1 MKPAL
6 RCAWLRTFV
15 VAGGLL
21 GFALQASAEPVPLK
35 RVVELALGHA
45 SAGTGADEQR
55 AFASY
60 REARNQY
67 IPQFI
72 IGSGLGKSWGF
83 PLSLEGS
90 APSILNVNSQS
101 ALYNPALR
109 DFVRAAQTEWKAASL
124 QTRDQREQLIQDVT
138 LSYVELN
145 KWESMLGHLQ
155 EEQAQAAKM
164 EEVVAQRIREGID
177 SPAMQNQAKLGS
189 ARGRLRMAEAQGA
202 IDILRNRLSQMTGL
216 PAESIQTSADSVPTL
231 PEVRQEDNLI
241 GKAVESS
248 PSVLAAQNRATALDF
263 RARGQHRSLWPSVD
277 FAAQYAILAR
287 YNNYDE
293 FFNANSFQRHNAT
306 IGVAIRFPFFSA
318 SQHAHADAADAEAIK
333 GHHDAE
339 LAKNQVSEETLRLQR
354 TVQQMA
360 AAQEVASLEYQVS
373 QGDLEALQVKVDA
386 GTANLHDLD
395 DMRNQTNQRYQAL
408 QDSSFQLQRARIA
421 LLRATGELASWVG
434 VPAK

>member
-6 RCAWLRTFV
+6 HSAWLRTLL
-15 VAGGLL
+15 VAGGALSCSL
-21 GFALQASAEPVPLK
+21 FARGESIPLK

-45 SAGTGADEQR
+45 NAGNVADEQR

-101 ALYNPALR
+101 ALFNPALR
-109 DFVRAAQTEWKAASL
+109 EFIKAARVEYKAASF
-124 QTRDQREQLIQDVT
+124 QSKDQRDQVIQDAT

-155 EEQAQAAKM
+155 EEQAQATKM
-164 EEVVAQRIREGID
+164 EDIVAQRIREGID
-177 SPAMQNQAKLGS
+177 SPAMQAQAKLGS
-189 ARGRLRMAEAQGA
+189 ARVRLRLAEAQGSV
-202 IDILRNRLSQMTGL
+202 DVLRNRLAQMTGL
-216 PAESIQTSADSVPTL
+216 PTESIQTAEESVPAL
-231 PEVRQEDNLI
+231 PEVKQEDNLA

-333 GHHDAE
+333 GRHDAE
-339 LAKNQVSEETLRLQR
+339 LARNKVSEETLRLQR
-354 TVQQMA
+354 TVQQLA

-373 QGDLEALQVKVDA
+373 QGNLEASQVKVDA
-386 GTANLHDLD
+386 GTASLHDLD
-395 DMRNQTNQRYQAL
+395 DVRNQTNERYQAL
-408 QDSSFQLQRARIA
+408 QDSNFQLQRARIA

-434 VPAK
+434 IPAK

>member
-6 RCAWLRTFV
+6 RCAWLRTFLI
-15 VAGGLL
+15 AGGVLSCSLL
-21 GFALQASAEPVPLK
+21 ARGESVPLK
-35 RVVELALGHA
+35 RVVELALAHA
-45 SAGTGADEQR
+45 SAGTAADEQR

-72 IGSGLGKSWGF
+72 VGSGLGKSWGF

-101 ALYNPALR
+101 ALFNPALR
-109 DFVRAAQTEWKAASL
+109 EFIKAAQVEYKAASF
-124 QTRDQREQLIQDVT
+124 QSKDQRDQVIQDAT

-145 KWESMLGHLQ
+145 KWETMLSHLR
-155 EEQAQAAKM
+155 EEQAQAARM
-164 EEVVAQRIREGID
+164 EDIVAQRIREGVD
-177 SPAMQNQAKLGS
+177 SPVMQAQAKLGS
-189 ARGRLRMAEAQGA
+189 ARVRLRMAEAQGS
-202 IDILRNRLSQMTGL
+202 IDVLRNRLAQMTGL
-216 PAESIQTSADSVPTL
+216 ASDSIQSVTESVPVL
-231 PEVRQEDNLI
+231 PEVKQDDNLV

-287 YNNYDE
+287 YNNYDQ

-306 IGVAIRFPFFSA
+306 VGVAIRFPFFSA

-339 LAKNQVSEETLRLQR
+339 VAKNKVSEETLRLHR

-373 QGDLEALQVKVDA
+373 QGNLEALQVRVDA

-395 DMRNQTNQRYQAL
+395 DMRNQTNERYQAL
-408 QDSSFQLQRARIA
+408 QDSNFQLQRARIA
-421 LLRATGELASWVG
+421 LLRATGELANWVG

>member
-6 RCAWLRTFV
+6 RCAWLRTLL
-15 VAGGLL
+15 VAGGVISSSLAAC
-21 GFALQASAEPVPLK
+21 GESVPLK
-35 RVVELALGHA
+35 RVVELALVHA
-45 SAGTGADEQR
+45 SAGNAADEQR

-109 DFVRAAQTEWKAASL
+109 DFLRAAQVEYKAASF
-124 QTRDQREQLIQDVT
+124 QSKDQRDQLIQDAT

-164 EEVVAQRIREGID
+164 EDIVAQRIREGVD
-177 SPAMQNQAKLGS
+177 SPSMQAQAKLGS
-189 ARGRLRMAEAQGA
+189 ARVRLRIAEAQGSV
-202 IDILRNRLSQMTGL
+202 DVLRNRLAQMTGL
-216 PAESIQTSADSVPTL
+216 PAESIQTTAESVPAL
-231 PEVRQEDNLI
+231 PDVNQQDNAL
-241 GKAVESS
+241 GKAVESN
-248 PSVLAAQNRATALDF
+248 PSVLAAQNRATGLDF
-263 RARGQHRSLWPSVD
+263 RARGEHRSLWPSVD

-339 LAKNQVSEETLRLQR
+339 LAKNKVSEETLRLQR
-354 TVQQMA
+354 TVQQLA

-373 QGDLEALQVKVDA
+373 QGNLEALQVKVDA

-395 DMRNQTNQRYQAL
+395 DMRNQTNERYQAL
-408 QDSSFQLQRARIA
+408 QDSNFQLQRARIA
-421 LLRATGELASWVG
+421 LLRATGELAGWVG